1 MHEIKVNYDDGADVL
16 YVSFGRSKHV
26 TGVELADNILL
37 RLDTGK
43 ATGEPPRAVGLTFI
57 SFSRLM
63 AYHRDRPLTIS
74 LERLRNL
81 PENLL
86 PIVMGVITAPPV
98 SDFLTAELAIAP
110 RVPPLPELVQVQV

>member
-1 MHEIKVNYDDGADVL
+1 MHEIKTNYDEEADVL

-43 ATGEPPRAVGLTFI
+43 ATGEPARAVGLTFV

-63 AYHRDRPLTIS
+63 AHHRDRPLTIS

-86 PIVMGVITAPPV
+86 PIVMGVITSPPV

-110 RVPPLPELVQVQV
+110 RVPPLPELVQM